1 METIVSLVVGTILPF
16 IINEGKK
23 VGVTAKHSIIIIAV
37 ACGAFYGF
45 YEVFMPIELK
55 SNVYALFTQIL
66 TTSFLIYEFLL
77 KKTTTPS
84 PKKKK

>member
-23 VGVTAKHSIIIIAV
+23 FGVTAKHSIIIIAF

-45 YEVFMPIELK
+45 YEYFMPIELK

-77 KKTTTPS
+77 KKSS